1 MFDYAQRK
9 LGIVVSL
16 FLDILRMQ
24 ALIVEVSLR
33 TVGASQSIEMGSTY
47 FQATLCSLMRKHR
60 PG

>member
-16 FLDILRMQ
+16 FPDILRMQ

-33 TVGASQSIEMGSTY
+33 TVGASQSIEMGSAY
-47 FQATLCSLMRKHR
+47 WMDAD
-60 PG
+60 